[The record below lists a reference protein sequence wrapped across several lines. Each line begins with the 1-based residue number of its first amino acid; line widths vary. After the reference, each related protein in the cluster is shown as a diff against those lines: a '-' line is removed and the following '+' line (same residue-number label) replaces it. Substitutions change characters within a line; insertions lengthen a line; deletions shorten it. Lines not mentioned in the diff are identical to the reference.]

1 MTVDASNKSRY
12 FAQRFA
18 QLLTMT
24 TCVSAC
30 WVSQL
35 EKTFVCF
42 SSVGFS
48 VSTMTQKNCCQI
60 LMNFFAEVTCVTKTD
75 FCGDSGHDAD
85 PGFYGDFYH
94 DGIGA
99 TVQNLL
105 IRSFCRRILTKG
117 LWGVVI
123 CLAPSATFDFL
134 VTVRLQD
141 FNGILSL
148 RDRGGYLWSLEFSIF
163 GKNEAKRF
171 SYREW
176 SCPGS
181 TASES
186 PPLICLSVR
195 CRTSSPAGWCSLL

>member
-1 MTVDASNKSRY
+1 MPAIKADILHKGLHNFLRWP
-12 FAQRFA
+12 R
-18 QLLTMT
+18 
-24 TCVSAC
+24 VSPC

-35 EKTFVCF
+35 EKHLYVFPPLVFLLARWPKKLLSNFDEFFCRSDVRDKDRF
-42 SSVGFS
+42 LWWFGSRCGSR
-48 VSTMTQKNCCQI
+48 I
-60 LMNFFAEVTCVTKTD
+60 LW
-75 FCGDSGHDAD
+75 G
-85 PGFYGDFYH
+85 FYH